1 MSPSAPLEPQLKR
14 EFTLFSAFT
23 LAFAYISPIV
33 AVYGVFALALA
44 LVGPGY
50 WLAIPVAL
58 AGQIL
63 VSLSLGE
70 VSSRFP
76 YEGSL
81 YQWAGRLI
89 GPRFGWLTG
98 WTYLWTVMIA
108 MATVTLGAAGFWA
121 SAFHLEADPGTL
133 ILIAL
138 VLLALCTFGNLIGR
152 KPLKIMI
159 TVSIIAEIVGSI
171 GLGVILLVLY
181 RVNPFDVIFHSASG
195 LGFSGFVLAIGL
207 AGWSFLGFESS
218 GSVAEEVQDPSRNV
232 PKALRYS
239 LIGIGIIVLF
249 SSLSFILAIPN
260 LDAVIAGEVGDP
272 IDATLSSHL
281 APVLTSIAGVIF
293 AIGFTACCLGLQTGT
308 SRIIYAFARD
318 RALPGSAWLSK
329 LSKRE
334 AVPLNA
340 ILVTL
345 PVVILLILLNGSNIY
360 NVLVSYTIGGWYFT
374 FFLVLIGFVIMR
386 VRRRWQPGSFTMGR
400 WSMPVLV
407 LATIWA
413 AFETVNIAWP
423 REEVAGPEWSMQ
435 WAVVLV
441 QVALLLIGWLVMLGV
456 QRNWR
461 FGTLPAGLE
470 PGAVEAEQ
478 SRSARAD
485 HAGDAR

>member
-1 MSPSAPLEPQLKR
+1 MSAPAPTEPQLRR

-44 LVGPGY
+44 LVGPSY
-50 WLAIPVAL
+50 WLAIPFAL

-70 VSSRFP
+70 VASRFP

-98 WTYLWTVMIA
+98 WTYVWTVMIA

-121 SAFHLEADPGTL
+121 AAFHLEADAGTT
-133 ILIAL
+133 IVIAL
-138 VLLALCTFGNLIGR
+138 VLLAVCTFGNLIGR

-159 TVSIIAEIVGSI
+159 VVSITAEIIGSI
-171 GLGVILLVLY
+171 GLGVILLVFY
-181 RVNPFDVIFHSASG
+181 HVNPIDVIFHSASG
-195 LGFSGFVLAIGL
+195 MGLSGFVLAIGL

-218 GSVAEEVQDPSRNV
+218 GSVAEEVQEPERNV

-272 IDATLSSHL
+272 IDATLSAHL
-281 APVLTSIAGVIF
+281 APVLTSTAGVIF
-293 AIGFTACCLGLQTGT
+293 AVGFTACCLGLQTGT

-318 RALPGSAWLSK
+318 RALPGSRWLSK
-329 LSKRE
+329 LSKRQ

-340 ILVTL
+340 ILITL
-345 PVVILLILLNGSNIY
+345 PVVIVLILLNGSNIY

-374 FFLVLIGFVIMR
+374 FFLVLIGFVVTR
-386 VRRRWQPGSFTMGR
+386 LRGRWRPGSFTMGR
-400 WSMPVLV
+400 WSMPVLTI
-407 LATIWA
+407 ATLWA

-423 REEVAGPEWSMQ
+423 REEIAGPEWSMQ

-441 QVALLLIGWLVMLGV
+441 QAALLLIGWLVMLSV
-456 QRNWR
+456 QKTWR
-461 FGTLPAGLE
+461 FGTLPEGTEDASAQTARH
-470 PGAVEAEQ
+470 GA
-478 SRSARAD
+478 SG
-485 HAGDAR
+485 AGDDA